1 MAQQQNA
8 VSSRQFRLSLNDWW
22 KGLIMAVLTPVFA
35 IIMDSL
41 NQGTLTFNWKIIV
54 GAALSGLLAYLA
66 KNFFDK
72 PKVVIL
78 NPTDAQVEMVK
89 EGDAKVTV
97 TKN

>member
-1 MAQQQNA
+1 MQQQNA
-8 VSSRQFRLSLNDWW
+8 VSSRQFTLNINDFWR
-22 KGLIMAVLTPVFA
+22 GLIMAVGGAVFQ
-35 IIMDSL
+35 IIVDTIQ
-41 NQGTLTFNWKIIV
+41 QGSLTFDWQKIGLAAL
-54 GAALSGLLAYLA
+54 GAAVVYLG

-97 TKN
+97 TKT